1 MNFESFAGNPEAKA
15 QLSAA
20 VDGGHFPH
28 ALLLE
33 GPAGS
38 GKRMLAALLAKA
50 AVCVAPAGEKPC
62 GACSGCLKAAAGA
75 HPDIRTEGGDGAA
88 RSFHIDTVRELR
100 DSAYMLPNEAPRR
113 VMILAEAQGMTE
125 IGRAHV

>member
-62 GACSGCLKAAAGA
+62 GACSGCLKAAAGK
-75 HPDIRTEGGDGAA
+75 G
-88 RSFHIDTVRELR
+88 
-100 DSAYMLPNEAPRR
+100 
-113 VMILAEAQGMTE
+113 
-125 IGRAHV
+125 GRAC

>member
-88 RSFHIDTVRELR
+88 GPSTSTRCGSCGT
-100 DSAYMLPNEAPRR
+100 APMCCPTRHP
-113 VMILAEAQGMTE
+113 G
-125 IGRAHV
+125 G